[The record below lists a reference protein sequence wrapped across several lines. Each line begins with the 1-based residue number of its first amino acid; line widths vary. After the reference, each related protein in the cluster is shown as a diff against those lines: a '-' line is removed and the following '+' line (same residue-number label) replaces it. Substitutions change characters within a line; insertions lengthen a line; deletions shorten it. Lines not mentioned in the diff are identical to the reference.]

1 MARSPQ
7 PSPAEPTAEP
17 EIVGANGKKG
27 APTPSRKQQEAAR
40 KRPLVPNDRKERR
53 AQERAAQAVAR
64 EKQRIGIENGD
75 ERYLPVRDRG
85 PQRRYVRDYIDARW
99 SVGELM
105 IPAIAIF
112 FITSFFPTV
121 DAVVYAGFALM
132 WFVIFATIVDMLI
145 VWRILRKK
153 LTAKFGEAQKGYR
166 FYSIMRAIY
175 FRRLRPAPKPQVARG
190 DFPE

>member
-1 MARSPQ
+1 MARSSQ
-7 PSPAEPTAEP
+7 SSPADPTAETP
-17 EIVGANGKKG
+17 AEVVPGKKG

-40 KRPLVPNDRKERR
+40 KRPLVPNDRAERR
-53 AQERAAQAVAR
+53 RQERAAAAVAR

-105 IPAIAIF
+105 IPAIVIF
-112 FITSFFPTV
+112 FITSFFPTS
-121 DAVVYAGFALM
+121 DAIIYSGFALM
-132 WFVIFATIVDMLI
+132 WFVIFATLIDMLI

-153 LTAKFGEAQKGYR
+153 LEAKFGEVQKGYR
-166 FYSIMRAIY
+166 LYTLMRAIY
-175 FRRLRPAPKPQVARG
+175 FRRLRPAPKPRVARG